1 MKLPISIPAET
12 FRIRPIDLVA
22 FLIITGIFAFV
33 VYIAST
39 WSSPY
44 ERTLEIDLNPRNIPE
59 YALQSLARI
68 FFAYLLSLVFSI
80 WYGYT
85 ASRSKIHERV
95 MIPLLDILQSIPV
108 LSFLP
113 GFVLAMIAIF
123 PGKRLGLEMAS
134 VLLIF
139 TGQVWN
145 MTFSFYQSINTIPKE
160 MGEVVK
166 VFRLNKFSK
175 FLRLD
180 LPFSVIGLVWN
191 SMMSVAGGW
200 FFLMA
205 CEMFVLGDKDFRLPG
220 LGSYIQTSANEG
232 NIKCVI
238 YGLGTMILLVIFI
251 DIFLWR
257 PLIVWSQKFRLE
269 TIPPEEERESF
280 VLNFFTG
287 VVSSKT
293 KQSPYS
299 LLEWLGKLFS
309 KGVRTIE
316 RLSYKRAFG
325 FENIVLKKI
334 GQVLGILALLTLLFA
349 LLWGFIM
356 TFDFIRSIDFN
367 QLITI
372 VEASFYSL
380 LRVACALFIA
390 LLWTLPV
397 GVYIGLNPKA
407 AQFLQGIV
415 QIAASVPAT
424 AVFPV
429 ILLFLI
435 RLGGGLDIGAVFLML
450 LGSQWYLL
458 FNIIAGASAIP
469 KDLIYIC
476 NAYGIKGLKRWRV
489 LILPAIL
496 PYLVTGL
503 ITASGG
509 AWNAT
514 IVSEYVSFGG
524 EMISTSGLGALIS
537 KSSESGDFGML
548 IVSTSMMCV
557 MVVGINRL
565 LWKRLFIIA
574 QTKYTLE

>member
-12 FRIRPIDLVA
+12 FRIRTIDVA
-22 FLIITGIFAFV
+22 VFFIIIGIFAFIL
-33 VYIAST
+33 YIASS

-44 ERTLEIDLNPRNIPE
+44 DRIIEIDLNPKNIPE
-59 YALQSLARI
+59 YALQSIARI

-85 ASRSKIHERV
+85 ASRSKIHEKI
-95 MIPLLDILQSIPV
+95 MIPILDILQSIPV

-113 GFVLAMIAIF
+113 GVVLAMIALF
-123 PGKRLGLEMAS
+123 PGQRLGLEIAS

-145 MTFSFYQSINTIPKE
+145 MTFSFYHSINTIPKE
-160 MGEVVK
+160 MREAVK
-166 VFRLNKFSK
+166 VFKLNKFSK

-180 LPFSVIGLVWN
+180 LPFSAIGLIWN

-220 LGSYIQTSANEG
+220 LGSYIQTAAQKGHVEY
-232 NIKCVI
+232 VV
-238 YGLGTMILLVIFI
+238 YGLGTMILLII
-251 DIFLWR
+251 LLDIFVWR
-257 PLIVWSQKFRLE
+257 PLIVWSQKFRIE
-269 TIPPEEERESF
+269 SIPPEDERESF
-280 VLNFFTG
+280 VLNLLTGSVFLRKIEEFLSRNISWLEKISYKKFTG
-287 VVSSKT
+287 TENILK
-293 KQSPYS
+293 
-299 LLEWLGKLFS
+299 GKLS
-309 KGVRTIE
+309 K
-316 RLSYKRAFG
+316 LS
-325 FENIVLKKI
+325 
-334 GQVLGILALLTLLFA
+334 GILVICVLSVTLLFGITKA
-349 LLWGFIM
+349 LELVANVNFSHI
-356 TFDFIRSIDFN
+356 
-367 QLITI
+367 LTI
-372 VEASFYSL
+372 VEASFYSF
-380 LRVACALFIA
+380 LRVTVALAIA
-390 LLWTLPV
+390 LAWTLPV
-397 GVYIGLNPKA
+397 GVYIGMNPKA

-424 AVFPV
+424 AIFPI

-435 RLGGGLDIGAVFLML
+435 KLGGGLDIGAIFLML

-469 KDLIYIC
+469 KDLIEISK
-476 NAYGIKGLKRWRV
+476 AYGIRGVKKWRV

-524 EMISTSGLGALIS
+524 QIISTKGLGALIS
-537 KSSESGDFGML
+537 QSSESGNFSIL
-548 IVSTSMMCV
+548 LVSTCFMCAI
-557 MVVGINRL
+557 VVGINRL
-565 LWKRLFIIA
+565 VWKRLFIIA
-574 QTKYTLE
+574 KTKYTMD

>member
-12 FRIRPIDLVA
+12 FRIRAIDVVV
-22 FLIITGIFAFV
+22 FLIIIGVFAFIL
-33 VYIAST
+33 YIAST

-44 ERTLEIDLNPRNIPE
+44 DRNIEINLDLKKIPE

-85 ASRSKIHERV
+85 ASRSKIHEKI
-95 MIPLLDILQSIPV
+95 MIPILDILQSIPV

-113 GFVLAMIAIF
+113 GVVLAMIALF
-123 PGKRLGLEMAS
+123 PGQRLGLEIAS

-145 MTFSFYQSINTIPKE
+145 MTFSFYHSINTIPKE
-160 MGEVVK
+160 MREAVN
-166 VFRLNKFSK
+166 VFKLNKFSK

-180 LPFSVIGLVWN
+180 LPFSAIGLIWN
-191 SMMSVAGGW
+191 SMMSVASGW

-220 LGSYIQTSANEG
+220 LGSYIQTAAQAG
-232 NIKCVI
+232 NIEHLI
-238 YGLGTMILLVIFI
+238 YGLGTMILLII
-251 DIFLWR
+251 LLDIFVWR
-257 PLIVWSQKFRLE
+257 PLIVWSQRFRIE
-269 TIPPEEERESF
+269 SIPPEDERESF
-280 VLNFFTG
+280 VLNILTG
-287 VVSSKT
+287 SIFLRKIGELISTTISK
-293 KQSPYS
+293 
-299 LLEWLGKLFS
+299 
-309 KGVRTIE
+309 IE
-316 RLSYKRAFG
+316 KLSYRKFTKTDNVVLNKLSKLSGIFIICALSVALLFG
-325 FENIVLKKI
+325 IIKA
-334 GQVLGILALLTLLFA
+334 LALVANVNFSHIL
-349 LLWGFIM
+349 
-356 TFDFIRSIDFN
+356 
-367 QLITI
+367 TI
-372 VEASFYSL
+372 VEASFYSF
-380 LRVACALFIA
+380 LRVAFALTIA
-390 LLWTLPV
+390 LAWTLPV
-397 GVYIGLNPKA
+397 GVYIGMNPKA
-407 AQFLQGIV
+407 AQYLQGIV

-424 AVFPV
+424 AVFPI

-435 RLGGGLDIGAVFLML
+435 KLGGGLDIGAIFLML

-469 KDLIYIC
+469 KDLIEISK
-476 NAYGIKGLKRWRV
+476 AYGIKGLKKWRV

-524 EMISTSGLGALIS
+524 EIMSTKGLGALIS
-537 KSSESGDFGML
+537 QSSESGNFGML
-548 IVSTSMMCV
+548 LVSTCFMCAI
-557 MVVGINRL
+557 VVGINRL
-565 LWKRLFIIA
+565 IWKRLFILA
-574 QTKYTLE
+574 KTKYTLD